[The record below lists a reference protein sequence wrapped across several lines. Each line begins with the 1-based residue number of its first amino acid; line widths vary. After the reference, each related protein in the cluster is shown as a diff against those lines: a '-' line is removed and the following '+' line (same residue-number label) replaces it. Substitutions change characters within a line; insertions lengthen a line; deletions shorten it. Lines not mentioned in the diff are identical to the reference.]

1 GRGERPG
8 GGDPARARAGTRTAD
23 ADPRA
28 GAAGRRRGH
37 LRTSGQGS
45 RAGAGHR
52 RGRAAEQDRAGPAGG
67 AAGRAVRRERPP
79 PGRAQRGGA
88 AGRGD
93 RSGRAVHRR
102 RRGGR
107 RGGAAARRRPGRGC
121 PGTAPG
127 RGRGRGGPTGG
138 LPGHAGRGAAGVGAQ
153 GVRRPTARDRPAH
166 GHPGR
171 GDRADR
177 QADGLVVVSTLAPRV
192 VVVSRR
198 SELDELLIRH
208 GTIAAAA
215 YFLRQR
221 GRDLD
226 EVMARH
232 EALQAA
238 LTTVGAAVPPAWRR
252 GLVTRD
258 DLPRFLFAPED
269 VVVAVG
275 QDGLVANVAKYLDGQ
290 PVIGV
295 DPEPGRNPGVLVRH
309 TADTVGSLLKAG
321 EYTTRDLTM
330 VGATLDDGQELLG
343 LNEVYIGH
351 PTHQSSRYLLSTSD
365 GQAERQSSSG
375 VVVGTGTGATGWC
388 A

>member
-1 GRGERPG
+1 V
-8 GGDPARARAGTRTAD
+8 T
-23 ADPRA
+23 
-28 GAAGRRRGH
+28 
-37 LRTSGQGS
+37 
-45 RAGAGHR
+45 
-52 RGRAAEQDRAGPAGG
+52 
-67 AAGRAVRRERPP
+67 
-79 PGRAQRGGA
+79 
-88 AGRGD
+88 
-93 RSGRAVHRR
+93 
-102 RRGGR
+102 
-107 RGGAAARRRPGRGC
+107 
-121 PGTAPG
+121 
-127 RGRGRGGPTGG
+127 
-138 LPGHAGRGAAGVGAQ
+138 
-153 GVRRPTARDRPAH
+153 
-166 GHPGR
+166 
-171 GDRADR
+171 
-177 QADGLVVVSTLAPRV
+177 TLAPRV

-238 LTTVGAAVPPAWRR
+238 LTTVGGVVPPAWRR

-295 DPEPGRNPGVLVRH
+295 DPEPGRNPGILVRH
-309 TADTVGSLLKAG
+309 TADAVAGLLRGG
-321 EYTTRDLTM
+321 EYTTKDLTM
-330 VGATLDDGQELLG
+330 VAATLDDGQELIG

-365 GQAERQSSSG
+365 GRAERQSSSG

-388 A
+388 ASIARQRADSPDLPGPEEPALCWFVREAWPSPATGVALTSGRLVAGDALEVTSEGERGVVFADGVETDHLTLAWGQRVTIGISARRLHLA